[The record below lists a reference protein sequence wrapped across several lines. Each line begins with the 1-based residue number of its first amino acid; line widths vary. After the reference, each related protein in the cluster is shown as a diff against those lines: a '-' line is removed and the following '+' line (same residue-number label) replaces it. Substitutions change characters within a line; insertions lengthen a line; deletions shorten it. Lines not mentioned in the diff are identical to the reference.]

1 MSMAPVRPLDGRL
14 LDHSLRKPDRSM
26 IARRFFLA
34 VALAVI
40 AVAPISR
47 AQAQVDP
54 GPTLAQVLKRGY
66 LSCGVSDA
74 AGFAHPDDKG
84 EWRGFDVDFCRAVA
98 AAIFDDPKKVR
109 FLGLSGKDRV
119 SALQSGWVDLLTG
132 AAPWTQSRDSGQRVL
147 YAGASFL
154 DGQGF
159 LVPRARSFASA
170 ADLSGVSV
178 CVQQGSAQELEL
190 ADYFRSRKIAYEPK
204 LFASFEEAVT
214 GYDKSACDALTAD
227 VSTLYG
233 VRVRLTAP
241 GEHGVLSDI
250 ISKAP
255 RGPVVRQGDDQWFAI
270 VRWTLFVLIDAEEL
284 QVSTA
289 NADAALKSEEPR
301 IRHLLGVEGDPAG
314 GLALAGDWPYR
325 VIKHLG
331 NYADL
336 FERNLGPAS
345 PLGMERRINALWNK
359 GGLMY
364 APPVR

>member
-1 MSMAPVRPLDGRL
+1 MEAL
-14 LDHSLRKPDRSM
+14 
-26 IARRFFLA
+26 ICINRREAGPSRFILLA
-34 VALAVI
+34 VAVLISVAVLTRP
-40 AVAPISR
+40 AR
-47 AQAQVDP
+47 AQTEA
-54 GPTLAQVLKRGY
+54 GPTLTQVLKRGY
-66 LSCGVSDA
+66 LSCGVSDV
-74 AGFAHPDDKG
+74 AGFAHPDEKG

-119 SALQSGWVDLLTG
+119 SALQSNWIDLLTG
-132 AAPWTQSRDSGQRVL
+132 AAPWTQSRDSDQRVL
-147 YAGASFL
+147 YAGASFH

-159 LVPRARSFASA
+159 LVRKARSFAST
-170 ADLSGVSV
+170 ADLAGVSV
-178 CVQQGSAQELEL
+178 CVQQGSSQELEL
-190 ADYFRSRKIAYEPK
+190 ADFFRARKMAYEPK
-204 LFASFEEAVT
+204 LFPTFEEAAA
-214 GYDKSACDALTAD
+214 GYDTSQCDALTAD
-227 VSTLYG
+227 VSTLHG
-233 VRVRLTAP
+233 VRARLAGA
-241 GEHGVLSDI
+241 GEHDVLPDL

-270 VRWTLFVLIDAEEL
+270 VRWTLFLLIDAEEL
-284 QVSTA
+284 QVSAA

-336 FERNLGPAS
+336 FERNLGQGS
-345 PLGMERRINALWNK
+345 PLGMERRINALWNR
-359 GGLMY
+359 GGVMY